1 MSRPSVLVVGCGFL
15 GLPLARRLH
24 AAGCDVL
31 GLTHSEATAAGLS
44 GELFPVRACD
54 VSNADSVGEIAKS
67 RTGKFD
73 VVVHC
78 ASSGK
83 GGPEAYQRVY
93 LEGCAHLLEQ
103 LAPRQIIF
111 TSSTSV
117 YAQVGGEPVT
127 EESLAEPAAETGR
140 LLRETEELVLAH
152 GGTALRL
159 AALYGPGRSVLL
171 RKFFS
176 GEAVIEGDGA
186 RWINQIHRDD
196 AVEAC
201 VQVIERGATGIY
213 NVSDDRPLQQ
223 AAVYEFLARHFERP
237 LPPAGEVNLNKKRGF
252 SNKRVANEKLRAL
265 GWRPKY
271 ATFFEAVESDPG
283 IAAAARAEAAHSS

>member
-1 MSRPSVLVVGCGFL
+1 VNRRTVLVVGCGFL

-24 AAGCDVL
+24 AAGFDVL
-31 GLTHSEATAAGLS
+31 GLTHSEATAAGFS
-44 GELFPVRACD
+44 DEPFAVRACD
-54 VSNADSVGEIAKS
+54 VSNAANVGEIANS
-67 RTGKFD
+67 RGEKFD

-83 GGPEAYQRVY
+83 GGADAYRRVY
-93 LEGCAHLLEQ
+93 LEGSAHLLHE
-103 LAPRQIIF
+103 LAPRQMIF

-117 YAQVGGEPVT
+117 YAQVSGEWVT
-127 EESLAEPAAETGR
+127 EESPAKPQAETGGI
-140 LLRETEELVLAH
+140 LRQAEELVLAH
-152 GGTALRL
+152 GGAVLRL
-159 AALYGPGRSVLL
+159 SALYGRGRSVLL

-196 AVEAC
+196 AVEAYL
-201 VQVIERGATGIY
+201 QVIERAAAGIY

-223 AAVYEFLARHFERP
+223 AALYEFLARHFARA
-237 LPPAGEVNLNKKRGF
+237 LPPSGEVNLNKKRGF

-271 ATFFEAVESDPG
+271 ATFFEAVERDPS
-283 IAAAARAEAAHSS
+283 IATAARREAPPVP